1 MTEEHAIEARGL
13 ARRYGDMIAVAGVD
27 LSVNRGEIYGFL
39 GPNGAGKTTVLRMLC
54 TLLAPSSGSA
64 KVAGHDV
71 VRDAEAVR
79 LRIGVALQEAALD
92 PGQTGRELLNLQAR
106 LFAVPKQVAES
117 RVAELINLVDL
128 SDAIDRRVKTYSG
141 GMRRRLDL
149 ALALV
154 HDPEILFLDEPTTG
168 LDPVSRRDIWTEV
181 RNLNEKRGLTVFLT
195 TQYLEEAD
203 ELADQVGI
211 MANGKLVADG
221 TPEELKRR
229 VGQDVIVVRLDNPD
243 AVDPAR
249 LRALEPVN
257 RVERH
262 GDELR
267 LSVSN
272 GPAAIPAIASTL
284 TDNWNVNVLEIS
296 LRQATLDDAFFAL
309 TGQGVPQ

>member
-1 MTEEHAIEARGL
+1 MTDSAAIEAHGL
-13 ARRYGDMIAVAGVD
+13 VRRFGDTTAVAGLD
-27 LSVNRGEIYGFL
+27 LTVAAGQIYGFL
-39 GPNGAGKTTVLRMLC
+39 GPNGAGKTTALRMLC
-54 TLLAPSSGSA
+54 TLLAPSAGRA
-64 KVAGHDV
+64 TVAGHDV
-71 VRDAEAVR
+71 VRDAEQVR

-92 PGQTGRELLNLQAR
+92 PGQSGRELLELQAR
-106 LFAVPKQVAES
+106 LFAVAKTSART
-117 RVAELINLVDL
+117 RVAELIELVDL

-181 RNLNEKRGLTVFLT
+181 RNLNKERGLTVFLT

-211 MANGKLVADG
+211 MANGTLVAQG
-221 TPEELKRR
+221 TPDELKRQ
-229 VGQDVIVVRLDNPD
+229 VGQDVIVVR
-243 AVDPAR
+243 VDRPESIDEG
-249 LRALEPVN
+249 ALKALPQVN
-257 RVERH
+257 RVERN

-272 GPAAIPAIASTL
+272 GPAAIPVVASAL
-284 TDNWNVNVLEIS
+284 TDNHDVTVKEMA